1 MWGRHVGYSLVKTD
15 VIDGL
20 NLSSKPWELLYECIS
35 ETPSYKGLTQGVVG
49 CLDESHTDRSFITT
63 ELLVTTRH
71 WLNLL
76 VVVLEV
82 SLLLLGCL
90 SFTLFALY
98 YFPEGQTY
106 VVHVLLFSCPMFHTI
121 TPSVCQPAVLILSFL
136 RTLLLVKSRR
146 VE

>member
-1 MWGRHVGYSLVKTD
+1 M
-15 VIDGL
+15 
-20 NLSSKPWELLYECIS
+20 
-35 ETPSYKGLTQGVVG
+35 
-49 CLDESHTDRSFITT
+49 
-63 ELLVTTRH
+63 TTRH

-90 SFTLFALY
+90 SFTLFTLY

-121 TPSVCQPAVLILSFL
+121 TPSVSGANVSAGSSHSLLSKDFVA
-136 RTLLLVKSRR
+136 REVK
-146 VE
+146 EG